1 MKLSDRRSWLA
12 GALAM
17 AVVAAG
23 ASVATSAQAAV
34 TGCQVAY
41 QVSSQWSGGFSANV
55 SLTNLGDPVTS
66 WQLTWSFTAGQTVTQ
81 LWNGSVTQSGAQVT
95 VTNAAWNGAI
105 GTGGTA
111 SLGFN
116 GSSGA
121 TNPVPTDFA
130 LNGVPCTGG
139 TSGGGPTTTPP
150 TTTPSS
156 GGGSL
161 PSSFKWSSSG
171 PLIVPKSDANHNLVA
186 VKDASVVRFNGKWH
200 AFLSTVNTA
209 G

>member
-34 TGCQVAY
+34 TGCQVTY
-41 QVSSQWSGGFSANV
+41 QVSSQWSGGFGANV

-95 VTNAAWNGAI
+95 VANAAWNGAI

-150 TTTPSS
+150 TTTPRNTIMTDSKAVS
-156 GGGSL
+156 KSL
-161 PSSFKWSSSG
+161 TAASTSSS
-171 PLIVPKSDANHNLVA
+171 
-186 VKDASVVRFNGKWH
+186 
-200 AFLSTVNTA
+200 
-209 G
+209 